1 MCSFFCYLSFHNI
14 PRVINST
21 KEFIILCM
29 KLAHSCSV
37 HSWTSLY
44 WAGYK
49 PKNVTHHLV
58 LKNQIPS
65 QWSDLWH
72 TLKGFSRRWTWVWV
86 TSGVGD
92 GQGSLACC
100 YSWGCEEPDTTEQ
113 LSWTERILAWRS
125 GMRHS
130 VLWEKLADQ
139 VFSWLDILR
148 RKFYESNFLHIFI
161 PRTALKS
168 LTKTSVPCDWQ

>member
-86 TSGVGD
+86 NSWSWWWTGKPGVLLFMGLWRAGHD
-92 GQGSLACC
+92 WA
-100 YSWGCEEPDTTEQ
+100 TE
-113 LSWTERILAWRS
+113 LNWKDFSMEIRNEALCTLGKTVRS
-125 GMRHS
+125 GLQLVRYFKEKI
-130 VLWEKLADQ
+130 LWVQFLAY
-139 VFSWLDILR
+139 F
-148 RKFYESNFLHIFI
+148 H
-161 PRTALKS
+161 T
-168 LTKTSVPCDWQ
+168 